1 MKINAI
7 LTGISIIL
15 GSTPIVFAMTADE
28 IMKKVDDRD
37 TGETQISTA
46 TMTLIDK
53 KDRKRVRKLKLF
65 SKEFSNVDKS
75 ISFFVSPTDVKDTSF
90 LSYDWKDETKE
101 DDSWLYLPAMQRVNR
116 TAAGD
121 KSNSWMGSDFTFS
134 DVEGTELAEYTYKI
148 VSESDPV
155 DGHDCWKIEATPISK
170 AIIKKT
176 GYLKTVN
183 WIRKDSFLLVR
194 GIFYVK
200 KGKKLKYYSAK
211 NIEKIDGIWTAGIIQ
226 MVTTKNKKVQHSS
239 VFSLENVS
247 YNKDVEDQ
255 MFEVETMQR
264 GL

>member
-1 MKINAI
+1 MKISRICIGFFI
-7 LTGISIIL
+7 LVISA
-15 GSTPIVFAMTADE
+15 SNSFAFTADE
-28 IMKKVDDRD
+28 IMQKVDDRD
-37 TGETQISTA
+37 TGKTQISTA

-65 SKEFSNVDKS
+65 SKEFPGVDKS

-90 LSYDWKDETKE
+90 LSYDWNDESKQ

-134 DVEGTELAEYTYKI
+134 DVEGAEVNEYTYKI
-148 VSESDPV
+148 LSENDPV
-155 DGHDCWKIEATPISK
+155 DGFDCWKIEAIPKSK
-170 AIIKKT
+170 EIIKKT
-176 GYLKTVN
+176 GYLKTIN
-183 WIRKDSFLLVR
+183 WIRKDAFLVVR
-194 GIFYVK
+194 GINYVK
-200 KGKKLKYYSAK
+200 KGKKVKYYSTK
-211 NIEKIDGIWTAGIIQ
+211 DIKKIDGIWTIGTIQ

-239 VFSLENVS
+239 IFILENVS
-247 YNKDVEDQ
+247 YNNEVEDK